1 MESTVAFAASGR
13 FETQSRKRA
22 SLLTWLNC
30 SSGLF
35 ASPNWDMLDEI
46 LATLFLLA
54 MAGLPWLFVLRWWRT
69 TRYSAPQAVLFCL
82 AYLLVRVQWRA
93 TLPRR
98 FPLDFGQGGIVVANH
113 RSSVD
118 PFFPQM
124 LLGFPS
130 RWMVAK
136 EYCDHWALRWFLRQ
150 CDVIPT
156 RRAGIDTAATK
167 SAIRAAATGRLV
179 GMLPEGRINTTDQ
192 VLLPG
197 RPGAILVA
205 LKARVPIIPCFIHGS
220 PYGGTAAS
228 PLLRTARVRLV
239 VGEPLDLT
247 EYFGREEEP
256 GVVERLALRVLS
268 EVARLG
274 GHPQFRPT
282 LAGRNWNPRVAE
294 SPAASS
300 PGAPASSRAPASSP
314 APASSAAPPSPPSQE

>member
-1 MESTVAFAASGR
+1 
-13 FETQSRKRA
+13 
-22 SLLTWLNC
+22 
-30 SSGLF
+30 
-35 ASPNWDMLDEI
+35 MLDEI
-46 LATLFLLA
+46 LASLFLLT
-54 MAGLPWLFVLRWWRT
+54 MAGAPWVFVWRWWRT
-69 TRYSAPQAVLFCL
+69 TRYTAPQAMLFAL
-82 AYLLVRVQWRA
+82 AYLLVRVQWRS
-93 TLPRR
+93 TLPQR
-98 FPLDFGQGGIVVANH
+98 FPLEYGQGGVVVANH

-167 SAIRAAATGRLV
+167 TAIRAAASGRLV
-179 GMLPEGRINTTDQ
+179 GMLPEGRINTTDE

-205 LKARVPIIPCFIHGS
+205 LKARVPIIPCFIQGS
-220 PYGGTAAS
+220 PYGGSAAS

-239 VGEPLDLT
+239 VGEPLDLS
-247 EYFGREEEP
+247 EYFGREDEP
-256 GVVERLALRVLS
+256 DVVARLALRVLA

-274 GHPQFRPT
+274 GHPHFRPT
-282 LAGRNWNPRVAE
+282 LAGRHWNPRAAA
-294 SPAASS
+294 SPASGASAVS
-300 PGAPASSRAPASSP
+300 GKRAT
-314 APASSAAPPSPPSQE
+314 PPNQE

>member
-1 MESTVAFAASGR
+1 MT
-13 FETQSRKRA
+13 
-22 SLLTWLNC
+22 
-30 SSGLF
+30 
-35 ASPNWDMLDEI
+35 PIDDY
-46 LATLFLLA
+46 LATLFLIALV
-54 MAGLPWLFVLRWWRT
+54 GVPCWCVLRWWRT
-69 TRYSAPQAVLFCL
+69 TRYSAPQAMLYCL
-82 AYLLVRVQWRA
+82 AYLLVRVQWRS

-98 FPLDFGQGGIVVANH
+98 FPFEYGRGAVVVANH

-136 EYCDHWALRWFLRQ
+136 EYCEHWALRWFLKQ

-167 SAIRAAATGRLV
+167 SAIRAAAAGRLV
-179 GMLPEGRINTTDQ
+179 GMLPEGRINMTDE

-197 RPGAILVA
+197 RPGAVLVA

-220 PYGGTAAS
+220 PYGGSAIS

-239 VGEPLDLT
+239 IGEPLDLT

-256 GVVERLALRVLS
+256 GVVEQLALRVLG
-268 EVARLG
+268 EIARLG
-274 GHPQFRPT
+274 GHPHFRPT
-282 LAGRNWNPRVAE
+282 LAGRHWNPR
-294 SPAASS
+294 ASD
-300 PGAPASSRAPASSP
+300 PGPR
-314 APASSAAPPSPPSQE
+314 AAPPTQE